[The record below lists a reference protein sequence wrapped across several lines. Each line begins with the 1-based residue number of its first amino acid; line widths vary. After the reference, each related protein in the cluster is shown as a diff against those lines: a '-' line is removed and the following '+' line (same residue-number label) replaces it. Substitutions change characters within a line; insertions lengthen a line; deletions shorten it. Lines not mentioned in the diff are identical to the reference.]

1 MPAWLDTR
9 RAMVAAVLIAAAA
22 LSWWL
27 SRTTGPAPGERVVR
41 HKPDYIMNGFR
52 AQSHDTQGRLQ
63 HVLQA
68 DQLRHYPDDGS
79 YELDRPYLI
88 RYGEGA
94 PTHVRARS
102 AWMPAERNVIDM
114 RGEVRLNRGRDPQ
127 QAGGEIQTEKLR
139 LVLDK

>member
-1 MPAWLDTR
+1 MPAWLDAR
-9 RAMVAAVLIAAAA
+9 RALLALVLVTAAA
-22 LSWWL
+22 LSWWV
-27 SRTTGPAPGERVVR
+27 SRNLAPAPGEAVVR
-41 HKPDYIMNGFR
+41 HAPDYVMNGFR
-52 AQSHDTQGRLQ
+52 VVAHDTRGRVQ

-94 PTHVRARS
+94 PTHVRARH
-102 AWMPAERNVIDM
+102 AWMPAERNLIDM
-114 RGEVRLNRGRDPQ
+114 RGEVRLSRGRDPQ
-127 QAGGEIQTEKLR
+127 QAGGEVQTQHLR